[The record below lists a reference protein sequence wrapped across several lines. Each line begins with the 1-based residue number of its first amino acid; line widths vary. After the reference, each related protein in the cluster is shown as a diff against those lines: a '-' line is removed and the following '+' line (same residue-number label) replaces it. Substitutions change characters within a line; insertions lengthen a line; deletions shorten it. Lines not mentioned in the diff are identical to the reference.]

1 MDCYHLGMAVPSSAS
16 SAPADAVLQVVAL
29 GRGVWPTVDPFLFCV
44 HHDDDYPEGD
54 DELGPCAPL
63 TGRAIGQDFS
73 GRDGWSMYHGSL
85 VPGFPQHP
93 HRGFETI
100 SFMRRGFMDHSDSLG
115 AAARFGRGD
124 VQWMTA
130 GSGIVHAE
138 MFPLLNRDQHNET
151 ELFQIW
157 INLPAA
163 DKMVPPHFSMLWDHQ
178 IPKHTLLDAA
188 GRPVQVTVVAGEVQP
203 GHRAPAPPP
212 HSYASRP
219 DSDVAIWHL
228 GFAEGAAWTLPTAAH
243 RDTVRV
249 LYVFGDGALR
259 IGGVE
264 VPGGHA
270 AVLRSDVPIEAV
282 DDAPGNGGTEALVLQ
297 GRPIGEP
304 VVQYGPFVMT
314 TKAEIQQAYHDYA
327 ETHFGGWPWPD
338 ADPNHGTEARRF
350 ARHADGRVEEL
361 AVPAAG

>member
-1 MDCYHLGMAVPSSAS
+1 MRSSTVRT
-16 SAPADAVLQVVAL
+16 PDDVVLQQVTL
-29 GRGVWPTVDPFLFCV
+29 DRVWQTLDPFLFCV

-63 TGRAIGQDFS
+63 VGRDLGMDFS

-100 SFMRRGFMDHSDSLG
+100 SFMRKGFMDHSDSLG

-138 MFPLLNRDQHNET
+138 MFPLLDRAAHNET

-157 INLPAA
+157 INLPSG
-163 DKMVPPHFSMLWDHQ
+163 DKLVDPHFAMLWAHE
-178 IPKHTLLDAA
+178 IPRHTFLDAA
-188 GRPVQVTVVAGEVQP
+188 GRATEVTVVAGELMA

-212 HSYASRP
+212 ASWASRP
-219 DSDVAIWHL
+219 DTDVGIYHAAIP
-228 GFAEGAAWTLPTAAH
+228 AEGAWTLGPAAH
-243 RDTVRV
+243 PETMRT
-249 LYVFGDGALR
+249 LYVFRGGSVRIGATEVAGGRAAVVRPDVPITLFDTGDGA
-259 IGGVE
+259 E
-264 VPGGHA
+264 V
-270 AVLRSDVPIEAV
+270 
-282 DDAPGNGGTEALVLQ
+282 LVLQ

-304 VVQYGPFVMT
+304 VAQYGPFVMN
-314 TKAEIQQAYHDYA
+314 TKAEIQKAYHDYA
-327 ETHFGGWPWPD
+327 ETGFGGWPWAA
-338 ADPNHGTEARRF
+338 ADPNHGPELRRF
-350 ARHADGRVEEL
+350 ARHADGRTEEL
-361 AVPAAG
+361 AATS